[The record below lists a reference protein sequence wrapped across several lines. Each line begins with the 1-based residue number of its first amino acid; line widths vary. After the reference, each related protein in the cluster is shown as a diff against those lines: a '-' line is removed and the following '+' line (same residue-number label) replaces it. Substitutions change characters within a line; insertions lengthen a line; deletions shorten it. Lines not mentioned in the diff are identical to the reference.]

1 MPNLF
6 LTQEEL
12 VELTGVKRK
21 SKQIEVLR
29 RMALPFWVNAD
40 GKPVV
45 PVAAIEG
52 AREPVTKSAPKWE
65 PPKPVARI
73 KYN

>member
-6 LTQEEL
+6 LNQEEL

-45 PVAAIEG
+45 PVTAIEG
-52 AREPVTKSAPKWE
+52 RQEPATNPTWQ

-73 KYN
+73 KR